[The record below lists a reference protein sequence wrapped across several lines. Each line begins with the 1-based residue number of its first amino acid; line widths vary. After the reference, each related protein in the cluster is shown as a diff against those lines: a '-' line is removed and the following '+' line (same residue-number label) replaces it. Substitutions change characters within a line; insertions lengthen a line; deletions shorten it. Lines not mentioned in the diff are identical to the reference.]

1 MGQTQLLLVILA
13 VLLVGIAIFVGLT
26 MFQSNT
32 EENTR
37 NALIA
42 DLNAFASNAHV
53 YYWKAT
59 TQGGGGQSF
68 VGVTLRMIMPMQS
81 NPNGTYSLESA
92 TQNQCIIDAV
102 GNVTASNG
110 DSLRVRIIITE
121 AQNVIEIIN

>member
-42 DLNAFASNAHV
+42 DLNAFASNAHA
-53 YYWKAT
+53 YIGRQPHKA
-59 TQGGGGQSF
+59 G
-68 VGVTLRMIMPMQS
+68 
-81 NPNGTYSLESA
+81 EA
-92 TQNQCIIDAV
+92 
-102 GNVTASNG
+102 
-110 DSLRVRIIITE
+110 RVSSVSPCE
-121 AQNVIEIIN
+121 